1 MTLVKMFYPEFIFY
15 FKIFLCAGHGPFSHL
30 YEALIRTANPES
42 KWTHEQSSLD
52 MLDLIIESG
61 LWWCFK
67 TSKFKLNWLGYKIN
81 LSDYDLDEND
91 LDFIKELIYGN
102 KIPQTKTED
111 F

>member
-1 MTLVKMFYPEFIFY
+1 MTSVKTFSPDFFSY
-15 FKIFLCAGHGPFSHL
+15 FKIFLCEGHGPFSHL

-67 TSKFKLNWLGYKIN
+67 TSKSKLNCVGYKIN

-102 KIPQTKTED
+102 
-111 F
+111 